1 VAESNRL
8 SAALLAIAETLATT
22 MKKILPIL
30 TFGILIGILSCK
42 NVTKGNENGNPE
54 STFIERI
61 EKLSDSIKVDDIVI
75 KNLFKSQILAHRG
88 ANFDSLMIIEKVY
101 RPHQELWDNCYA
113 MIFGEENSS
122 KFNTTKGMVEWN
134 KTLYP
139 ENKDFFQQRANELLD
154 INIDSALNANL
165 ARFKKLVPHSPKAK
179 ISILFT
185 PFQGIGFGGCSG
197 QEFCFELNNKDYD
210 VAYTIEK
217 GIPHELNHLA
227 NEPLISNDPSSG
239 TALFLT
245 IDEGFACYFTWAF
258 FDGNITK
265 WEAVENMTEND
276 WDWYLQRE
284 KDIFKSLKP
293 YFDDK
298 SGDNPLL
305 RNDTHKLYPDAP
317 KTLYYWLGFR
327 IIESYV
333 KQHGQDSWKELY
345 GIDAKEVLEK
355 SGYEDYINDNEK

>member
-1 VAESNRL
+1 
-8 SAALLAIAETLATT
+8 

-30 TFGILIGILSCK
+30 TISLLFGLISCK
-42 NVTKGNENGNPE
+42 ETTKGNENKIPE
-54 STFIERI
+54 SELIERI
-61 EKLSDSIKVDDIVI
+61 EKLSDSIKVNEIVV

-88 ANFDSLMIIEKVY
+88 TDFDSLMIIEKVY

-134 KTLYP
+134 RTLYP
-139 ENKDFFQQRANELLD
+139 ENKDFFQQRVNELLA
-154 INIDSALNANL
+154 INFDSALNANL
-165 ARFKKLVPHSPKAK
+165 NRFENLVPHIPKAK
-179 ISILFT
+179 ISILFP

-227 NEPLISNDPSSG
+227 NEPLISKDPSSG
-239 TALFLT
+239 NALFLT
-245 IDEGFACYFTWAF
+245 IDEGFSCYFTWAF
-258 FDGNITK
+258 FDGKITK
-265 WEAVENMTEND
+265 WEAVENMNEND
-276 WDWYLQRE
+276 WSWYLQNK
-284 KDIFKSLKP
+284 KDIFKTLKP

-305 RNDTHKLYPDAP
+305 RNDTHKLFPNAP

-327 IIESYV
+327 IVESFV

-345 GIDAKEVLEK
+345 GMDAKDILEK
-355 SGYEDYINDNEK
+355 SGYEDYINSSGE